1 MIQQKQKPIIE
12 FGVIGLGRFGQ
23 ALVKTLSDAGREVLA
38 LDSSESKIKQIRNDT
53 ADAFVVQSLDRE
65 TLMDTGIQ
73 NCDTVIVC
81 IGEEVDV
88 SILTSLNIINM
99 GVPRVISKAVTY
111 EQGLVL
117 EKIGAEVV
125 YPEHDMAIR
134 LANKLISSRT
144 LISIELRNNLNISEI
159 KITGKMEGQSVLQAD
174 LRRKYKLNIIAM
186 EHNGNATSEITP
198 DLVFHENDKIVVVGD
213 RENINKFELY
223 MTGRN

>member
-23 ALVKTLSDAGREVLA
+23 ALAKTLSDAGREVLA
-38 LDSSESKIKQIRNDT
+38 LDSSESKFKQIRNDT

-73 NCDTVIVC
+73 NCGTVIVC